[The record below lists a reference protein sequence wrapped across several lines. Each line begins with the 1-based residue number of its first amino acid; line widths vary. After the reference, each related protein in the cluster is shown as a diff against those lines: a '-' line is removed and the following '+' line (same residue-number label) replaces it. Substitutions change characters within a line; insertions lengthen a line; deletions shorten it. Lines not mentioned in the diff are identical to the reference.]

1 MFFFAFVIICKGSQE
16 VSVCTLCGVKRW
28 MDEDFLFS
36 GEIYEEHVTRLGTP
50 CCCQIHTIPNTFVF
64 FCYVSFANNNN
75 DGSRLLFFKKF
86 KRLRGWACGPQKNV
100 IFPNMD
106 RQFFFFSFFFVDYRI
121 INEPHQKQRGE
132 GSDNKEE
139 EEFFFSGGFFKQT
152 GERERERE
160 KV

>member
-36 GEIYEEHVTRLGTP
+36 GEIQEEHVTRLGTP

-64 FCYVSFANNNN
+64 LLRVICQQQQRWLSSFVFQKIQAAS
-75 DGSRLLFFKKF
+75 GLGLWATKERHLPKHGPAIFLL
-86 KRLRGWACGPQKNV
+86 L
-100 IFPNMD
+100 
-106 RQFFFFSFFFVDYRI
+106 FFFVDYRI

>member
-1 MFFFAFVIICKGSQE
+1 MHVVWRETVDGRGFLVFGRNIGGACNEVGHALLLSNTHNSKYFCFLLRVICQQQQ
-16 VSVCTLCGVKRW
+16 RW
-28 MDEDFLFS
+28 LS
-36 GEIYEEHVTRLGTP
+36 S
-50 CCCQIHTIPNTFVF
+50 FVF
-64 FCYVSFANNNN
+64 QKIQAASGLGLWATKERHLPKHGPAIF
-75 DGSRLLFFKKF
+75 LL
-86 KRLRGWACGPQKNV
+86 L
-100 IFPNMD
+100 
-106 RQFFFFSFFFVDYRI
+106 FFFVDYRI